1 VSFKTFFGDNAAP
14 IRGGGGGGERGGGEG
29 GGEDDEA
36 ESIGI
41 DASGQVLV
49 NRALMELRW

>member
-14 IRGGGGGGERGGGEG
+14 IRGGGGGEGGGGEE
-29 GGEDDEA
+29 GGEDEEA

-49 NRALMELRW
+49 NRALIEP

>member
-1 VSFKTFFGDNAAP
+1 MSFKTFFGDNAAP
-14 IRGGGGGGERGGGEG
+14 IRGGGGGEEEGGGGEG

-49 NRALMELRW
+49 NRALIEP

>member
-14 IRGGGGGGERGGGEG
+14 IRGGGEGGGGEE

-49 NRALMELRW
+49 NRALIEP